1 MQIFLCNDFILIFCV
16 VLFFGAITATAVP
29 LRLSDIDQVLKAF
42 IQKVPNE
49 EEVMRYVTVDV
60 RIQIT

>member
-16 VLFFGAITATAVP
+16 VLFFGAIMATAVP

-42 IQKVPNE
+42 IQVLNE